1 MSGLS
6 PELREFVQVS
16 RSAIRPSEA
25 DSARILETLR
35 AQLGDAAIVGV
46 QTAQAAVTSASTS
59 LLFGKGSLMGL
70 VGLAM
75 LGGIWFFAA
84 HNSRATLRETNAVT
98 SVATTA
104 SASIAL
110 APSLISSNMPL
121 SPEMEA
127 GGVAAVANVA
137 PDGDKLRPSASHH
150 VHDRLAEEVA
160 IIARAETA
168 LRSGRPALALEVLN
182 EHERKFGNG
191 LLAEERIAA
200 RAQALCAL
208 GRTAEADAQ
217 LTQLS
222 PNSLHGQ
229 PSQKACGSR
238 KSN

>member
-6 PELREFVQVS
+6 SELREFVQVS
-16 RSAIRPSEA
+16 RSALRPTEA
-25 DSARILETLR
+25 DSARILEALR
-35 AQLGDAAIVGV
+35 AQLGDAAVAGA
-46 QTAQAAVTSASTS
+46 QTVQAAVTSASTGF
-59 LLFGKGSLMGL
+59 LFGKGSLLSL

-84 HNSRATLRETNAVT
+84 HNPRAALRETSAV
-98 SVATTA
+98 SSAATTA
-104 SASIAL
+104 SDSIAL
-110 APSLISSNMPL
+110 APSLTSSSASP
-121 SPEMEA
+121 SPEPAARE
-127 GGVAAVANVA
+127 VAAVANLSS
-137 PDGDKLRPSASHH
+137 DGDQSHPAASHH

-168 LRSGRPALALEVLN
+168 LRSGRPAVALDVLN

-208 GRTAEADAQ
+208 GRTAEAQAQ

-238 KSN
+238 KNN

>member
-16 RSAIRPSEA
+16 RSVIRPTEA
-25 DSARILETLR
+25 DSARIIETLR
-35 AQLGDAAIVGV
+35 AQLGDAAVVGA

-59 LLFGKGSLMGL
+59 FLFGKGSLLSL

-84 HNSRATLRETNAVT
+84 HNPRVTLRETNVVT
-98 SVATTA
+98 SVATTTSGA
-104 SASIAL
+104 IAL
-110 APSLISSNMPL
+110 APSLTASSTPI
-121 SPEMEA
+121 SPESETN
-127 GGVAAVANVA
+127 GVAAVASLG
-137 PDGDKLRPSASHH
+137 PDGDKSRPAASHH

>member
-16 RSAIRPSEA
+16 RSALRPTEA
-25 DSARILETLR
+25 DSARILEALR
-35 AQLGDAAIVGV
+35 AQLGDAAVVGA
-46 QTAQAAVTSASTS
+46 QTTQAAVTSASTS
-59 LLFGKGSLMGL
+59 FLFGKGSLMSL

-75 LGGIWFFAA
+75 LGGIWFFAT
-84 HNSRATLRETNAVT
+84 HNPRAVSRETNTVA
-98 SVATTA
+98 SVAATA
-104 SASIAL
+104 SAPL
-110 APSLISSNMPL
+110 ASAASVLSSSPPL
-121 SPEMEA
+121 SPGPA
-127 GGVAAVANVA
+127 ASAVAVVA
-137 PDGDKLRPSASHH
+137 STTADGDKSRPAASHH
-150 VHDRLAEEVA
+150 VRDRLAEEVA
-160 IIARAETA
+160 IIARAEAA
-168 LRSGRPALALEVLN
+168 LRGGRPAVALEALN

-208 GRTAEADAQ
+208 GRTSEADAQ

>member
-16 RSAIRPSEA
+16 RSALRPTEA
-25 DSARILETLR
+25 DSARILEGLR
-35 AQLGDAAIVGV
+35 AQLGDAAVVGT
-46 QTAQAAVTSASTS
+46 QTAQAAVTSTS
-59 LLFGKGSLMGL
+59 FLFGKGSLLSL

-84 HNSRATLRETNAVT
+84 RNPQATLTETNAVT
-98 SVATTA
+98 SGAATVTATIALVPSSASSNRPLLPAPTVSDVALVATA
-104 SASIAL
+104 SLDSEKSR
-110 APSLISSNMPL
+110 P
-121 SPEMEA
+121 
-127 GGVAAVANVA
+127 AAT
-137 PDGDKLRPSASHH
+137 HH

-168 LRSGRPALALEVLN
+168 LRTGRPAAALEVLN

-222 PNSLHGQ
+222 PNSLHGR
-229 PSQKACGSR
+229 PSQKACSPR

>member
-6 PELREFVQVS
+6 PELTEFVQVS
-16 RSAIRPSEA
+16 RSALRPTEA
-25 DSARILETLR
+25 DSARILEALR
-35 AQLGDAAIVGV
+35 AQVGDAAVVGADA
-46 QTAQAAVTSASTS
+46 AQGAASLASTS
-59 LLFGKGSLMGL
+59 FLLGKGSLLSL

-75 LGGIWFFAA
+75 LGGIWFFAT
-84 HNSRATLRETNAVT
+84 HSRRATLRETNGAT
-98 SVATTA
+98 SAAATA
-104 SASIAL
+104 SVTIAL
-110 APSLISSNMPL
+110 APSSTASNTQL
-121 SPEMEA
+121 SPEPAASE
-127 GGVAAVANVA
+127 VAAVANLSS
-137 PDGDKLRPSASHH
+137 DGDKSRPAASHH

-160 IIARAETA
+160 IIARAEAA
-168 LRSGRPALALEVLN
+168 LRSGRPAVALDVLN

-208 GRTAEADAQ
+208 GRTAEAQAQ

-229 PSQKACGSR
+229 PSQKACGLQ

>member
-16 RSAIRPSEA
+16 RGALRPTEA
-25 DSARILETLR
+25 DSARILEALR
-35 AQLGDAAIVGV
+35 AQLGDAAVAGV
-46 QTAQAAVTSASTS
+46 QTAQVAVTSASTGF
-59 LLFGKGSLMGL
+59 LFGKGSLLSL

-84 HNSRATLRETNAVT
+84 HDRRAALRETNAAT
-98 SVATTA
+98 SVATTP

-110 APSLISSNMPL
+110 APSLISSSTLP
-121 SPEMEA
+121 SPAPAASE
-127 GGVAAVANVA
+127 VAAVANLGS
-137 PDGDKLRPSASHH
+137 DGDKLRPAASHH

-168 LRSGRPALALEVLN
+168 LRSARPALALEVLN

-229 PSQKACGSR
+229 PSQKACGPR

>member
-16 RSAIRPSEA
+16 RSALRPTEA
-25 DSARILETLR
+25 DAGRILEALR
-35 AQLGDAAIVGV
+35 AQLGDAAVLGA
-46 QTAQAAVTSASTS
+46 QSAQAAVSSASTS
-59 LLFGKGSLMGL
+59 FLFGKGSLLSL

-75 LGGIWFFAA
+75 LGGIWFYAA
-84 HNSRATLRETNAVT
+84 HNPRAALRETDAIA
-98 SVATTA
+98 SVGTTA
-104 SASIAL
+104 SATIAL
-110 APSLISSNMPL
+110 APSLSTSSATL
-121 SPEMEA
+121 GPEPAASE
-127 GGVAAVANVA
+127 VAAVANLGS
-137 PDGDKLRPSASHH
+137 DGDKLRPAASHH

-168 LRSGRPALALEVLN
+168 LRSGHPAVALDVLN

-208 GRTAEADAQ
+208 GRTAEAQVQ

-229 PSQKACGSR
+229 PSRKACGSQ

>member
-6 PELREFVQVS
+6 PELREFAQVS
-16 RSAIRPSEA
+16 RSALRPTEA
-25 DSARILETLR
+25 DSARILEALR
-35 AQLGDAAIVGV
+35 AQLGDAAVVGV
-46 QTAQAAVTSASTS
+46 QTAQAAVTSASTGF
-59 LLFGKGSLMGL
+59 LFGKGSLLSL

-75 LGGIWFFAA
+75 LGGIWFFSA
-84 HNSRATLRETNAVT
+84 HNPRASLRETNAIA

-110 APSLISSNMPL
+110 APSLTASSTPL
-121 SPEMEA
+121 SPAPAASE
-127 GGVAAVANVA
+127 VAAVANLSS
-137 PDGDKLRPSASHH
+137 DGDRSRPAASHH
-150 VHDRLAEEVA
+150 VHDRLAQEVA
-160 IIARAETA
+160 IIARAEAA

-229 PSQKACGSR
+229 PSQKACSPR
-238 KSN
+238 KNN

>member
-6 PELREFVQVS
+6 PELSEFVQVS
-16 RSAIRPSEA
+16 RSALRPTEA
-25 DSARILETLR
+25 DSARILEALR
-35 AQLGDAAIVGV
+35 AQLGDAAVVGA

-59 LLFGKGSLMGL
+59 FLFGKGSLLSL

-84 HNSRATLRETNAVT
+84 HNPRAALRDTNAV
-98 SVATTA
+98 SSIATTA
-104 SASIAL
+104 SANIAL
-110 APSLISSNMPL
+110 APRLTSSSTPL
-121 SPEMEA
+121 SPEPAASE
-127 GGVAAVANVA
+127 GAAVANLGS
-137 PDGDKLRPSASHH
+137 DGDKLRPAASHH

-160 IIARAETA
+160 IIARAEAA
-168 LRSGRPALALEVLN
+168 LRSGRPAVALEVLN

-208 GRTAEADAQ
+208 GRTAEAEAQ

-222 PNSLHGQ
+222 PDSLHGR
-229 PSQKACGSR
+229 PSRKACGSQ

>member
-1 MSGLS
+1 LS

-16 RSAIRPSEA
+16 RSVLRPTEA
-25 DSARILETLR
+25 DSARILESLR
-35 AQLGDAAIVGV
+35 AHLGDAAIVGV

-59 LLFGKGSLMGL
+59 FLFGKGSLMSL

-84 HNSRATLRETNAVT
+84 HNPRSAMRDANVVA
-98 SVATTA
+98 SVATPA
-104 SASIAL
+104 SATMAL
-110 APSLISSNMPL
+110 APNLPSSNTPMSTEP
-121 SPEMEA
+121 
-127 GGVAAVANVA
+127 VASGAVANLSA
-137 PDGDKLRPSASHH
+137 DADKSRPAASHH

-160 IIARAETA
+160 IIARAEAA
-168 LRSGRPALALEVLN
+168 LRGGRPAVALEVLN

-191 LLAEERIAA
+191 LLSEERIAA

-208 GRTAEADAQ
+208 GRGAEADAQ

-229 PSQKACGSR
+229 PSRKACGAR

>member
-16 RSAIRPSEA
+16 KSAFRPTEA
-25 DSARILETLR
+25 DSARILEALR
-35 AQLGDAAIVGV
+35 AQLGDAAVAG
-46 QTAQAAVTSASTS
+46 AQAAQGAVSSASTGF
-59 LLFGKGSLMGL
+59 LFGKGSLLSL

-84 HNSRATLRETNAVT
+84 HNPRATLRETNAFT
-98 SVATTA
+98 SVATTT
-104 SASIAL
+104 SAIIAL
-110 APSLISSNMPL
+110 APSLTASSSPL
-121 SPEMEA
+121 LPEPAANE
-127 GGVAAVANVA
+127 VAAVANLSS
-137 PDGDKLRPSASHH
+137 DGDKSRPAASHH
-150 VHDRLAEEVA
+150 IHDRLAEEVT

-168 LRSGRPALALEVLN
+168 LRSGHPAVALEVLN

-208 GRTAEADAQ
+208 GRTAEAQAQ
-217 LTQLS
+217 LTRLS

-229 PSQKACGSR
+229 PSQKACSSQ

>member
-16 RSAIRPSEA
+16 RSALRPTEA
-25 DSARILETLR
+25 DSARILEALR
-35 AQLGDAAIVGV
+35 AQLGDAALVGA
-46 QTAQAAVTSASTS
+46 QTAQAAVASASTS
-59 LLFGKGSLMGL
+59 FLFGKGSLMSL

-110 APSLISSNMPL
+110 APSLISSSTLP
-121 SPEMEA
+121 SPAPAASE
-127 GGVAAVANVA
+127 VAAVANLGS
-137 PDGDKLRPSASHH
+137 DGDKLRPAASHH

-168 LRSGRPALALEVLN
+168 LRSGHPAVALDVLN

-229 PSQKACGSR
+229 PSQKACGPR